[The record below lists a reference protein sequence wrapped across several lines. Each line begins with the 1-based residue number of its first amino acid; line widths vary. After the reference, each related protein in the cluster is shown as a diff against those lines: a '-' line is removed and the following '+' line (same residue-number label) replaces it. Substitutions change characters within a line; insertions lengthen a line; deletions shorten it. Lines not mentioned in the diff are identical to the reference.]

1 MKKKGKYILITN
13 QNKLLKNK
21 TMPYYENNDDEKAS
35 RIMDLC
41 TYIFIVAV
49 ISILIVGYCVI
60 DFKEKENI
68 KTEKNERD

>member
-21 TMPYYENNDDEKAS
+21 TMPYYENNEEEKAS

-49 ISILIVGYCVI
+49 IAILIFGYCVI
-60 DFKEKENI
+60 DFKKIENNI
-68 KTEKNERD
+68 KTEKNE